1 VLEFA
6 LGLALGGI
14 ERLSRFFLEVGNRS
28 QLVVLLGARLGWMWE
43 I

>member
-14 ERLSRFFLEVGNRS
+14 DKLSRFLLEVGNRS
-28 QLVVLLGARLGWMWE
+28 QLVVLLGARLGWIWE